1 MPSNIFASTGTN
13 VSIVF
18 IDKEA
23 DIEMIILVDA
33 SKLGQTIKEKK
44 NQKTVLTAIEEQRI
58 IDAMNQKNAE
68 EDFSVVVNKEEV
80 IAKNYSFSAG
90 QYFEVKIEY
99 VEITAEEFAQK
110 MQNFE
115 SNLNQLF
122 TEGNELDKK
131 ILGNLKT
138 LKF

>member
-1 MPSNIFASTGTN
+1 
-13 VSIVF
+13 
-18 IDKEA
+18 
-23 DIEMIILVDA
+23 
-33 SKLGQTIKEKK
+33 
-44 NQKTVLTAIEEQRI
+44 
-58 IDAMNQKNAE
+58 MNQKNAE
-68 EDFSVVVNKEEV
+68 EDFSVVVTKEEV
-80 IAKNYSFSAG
+80 MAKNYSFSAG

-110 MQNFE
+110 MQTFE

-131 ILGNLKT
+131 ILENLKT

>member
-1 MPSNIFASTGTN
+1 M
-13 VSIVF
+13 F
-18 IDKEA
+18 IDTEA
-23 DIEMIILVDA
+23 DSEKIVLVDA
-33 SKLGQTIKEKK
+33 SKLGQTIKEGK
-44 NQKTVLTAIEEQRI
+44 NQKTVLTATEEQRI

-68 EDFSVVVNKEEV
+68 EDFSVVVTKEEV

-99 VEITAEEFAQK
+99 VEITAEEFEQK
-110 MQNFE
+110 MQTYE
-115 SNLNQLF
+115 SNLSQLF

-131 ILGNLKT
+131 ILENLKT

>member
-1 MPSNIFASTGTN
+1 M
-13 VSIVF
+13 
-18 IDKEA
+18 
-23 DIEMIILVDA
+23 
-33 SKLGQTIKEKK
+33 
-44 NQKTVLTAIEEQRI
+44 
-58 IDAMNQKNAE
+58 
-68 EDFSVVVNKEEV
+68 
-80 IAKNYSFSAG
+80 
-90 QYFEVKIEY
+90 KIEY

-131 ILGNLKT
+131 ILENLKT